1 MSIFQDIAAQ
11 YMLADKPFGDAV
23 QAAFDADDDAA
34 FDAANQQ
41 RKHNDQAYFLANQ
54 QRKHNDQADFLYLFT
69 RFERE
74 VNLAVTQLLSVRG
87 AGTLPWADK
96 RIWDAWSRTNIENIW
111 FLSKVEV
118 LTDKGRTDYRD
129 VQEYYE
135 ARNTTAHGDDLTGS
149 VAILAVAQKMHD
161 IVSRFV
167 LT

>member
-41 RKHNDQAYFLANQ
+41 RKHNDQAYFL
-54 QRKHNDQADFLYLFT
+54 YLFT

-74 VNLAVTQLLSVRG
+74 VNLAVTQLLSVRA
-87 AGTLPWADK
+87 AGTLPWTDT
-96 RIWDAWSRTNIENIW
+96 RIWDAWSRTNIENIS
-111 FLSKVEV
+111 FLSKVQV

-135 ARNTTAHGDDLTGS
+135 PRNTIAHGDDLTGS

>member
-11 YMLADKPFGDAV
+11 YTLADKPFGDAV

-34 FDAANQQ
+34 FDAANLQ
-41 RKHNDQAYFLANQ
+41 RKHNDQAY
-54 QRKHNDQADFLYLFT
+54 FLYLFT

-74 VNLAVTQLLSVRG
+74 VNVAVTQLLSVRA
-87 AGTLPWADK
+87 AGSLPWADK
-96 RIWDAWSRTNIENIW
+96 RIWDAWARTDIERIW

-118 LTDKGRTDYRD
+118 LTDKGRMDYRD
-129 VQEYYE
+129 VQEYYD
-135 ARNTTAHGDDLTGS
+135 ARNTIAHGDDVTGS

-161 IVSRFV
+161 IVSRFI